1 MDLSPTAPSRPKA
14 PGEETS
20 KPKTS
25 CYRRPAM
32 RNPPGRHLLR
42 LTNHVVRSSSSSS
55 GLGANAGAST
65 SAASPRPRPVA
76 GGRPLRA
83 SSPPP
88 PSEVAAAA
96 YWESRALRRDG
107 EDGDWEE
114 VVAGPGE
121 MEEEEY
127 RVVFWSPPTIDEVT
141 GAVTSI
147 QGARIESERR
157 AAEGAP
163 GARRRRR
170 RPRPRGTTTS
180 PASSRSAASAS
191 RSSRR
196 SASTTR

>member
-1 MDLSPTAPSRPKA
+1 
-14 PGEETS
+14 
-20 KPKTS
+20 
-25 CYRRPAM
+25 M

-42 LTNHVVRSSSSSS
+42 LTNRAVRSSSSSS

-88 PSEVAAAA
+88 PSAVAAAA

-114 VVAGPGE
+114 VVAGTPGPKE
-121 MEEEEY
+121 MEEEEEY

-147 QGARIESERR
+147 QE
-157 AAEGAP
+157 
-163 GARRRRR
+163 
-170 RPRPRGTTTS
+170 
-180 PASSRSAASAS
+180 
-191 RSSRR
+191 
-196 SASTTR
+196 